1 MVNGNNS
8 INMKKMNAQLVLN
21 QPNGLEAEVEGVVQ
35 PHSGYSKQHQSETPN
50 ESKCKPRYW
59 TT

>member
-1 MVNGNNS
+1 
-8 INMKKMNAQLVLN
+8 MKKMNAQLVLN